1 MFRKF
6 MLPLAAILTLGSSF
20 VLLPAQ
26 ARADHYRREHR
37 EWHRREYREAPAPEL
52 RRVVWQY
59 SGGFFKDAG
68 NGRWEEQNASGQYNF
83 QESRR
88 TREFVEL
95 FDASRGLTARLY
107 NNAMYLQGGD
117 RPVFSKLYD
126 GEWTE

>member
-6 MLPLAAILTLGSSF
+6 MLPLAAVLALGTSF
-20 VLLPAQ
+20 VFVPAQ
-26 ARADHYRREHR
+26 ARADHFRRDYR
-37 EWHRREYREAPAPEL
+37 EWHRREHREVPAL

-59 SGGFFKDAG
+59 SGGFFKDVG
-68 NGRWEEQNASGQYNF
+68 NGRWEEQNASGQYHF
-83 QESRR
+83 QEARR
-88 TREFVEL
+88 TREFVDL

-117 RPVFSKLYD
+117 NPVFTKFYD